1 MIASMGNSNNSAVN
15 AKKAISEEAK
25 RSRWW
30 MIANGA
36 LAVSAILVYII
47 GLAPAYGRYRQ
58 LHQAVVKQH
67 RELDKLQ
74 EQLNMRHAL
83 RVQYEELL
91 KRVGRPL
98 ENFERGRL
106 IARLVRKVSELCDAG
121 GIRIRSLQPM
131 EIIANRDQG
140 WIALPVELIAVG
152 SLKGVKNLLMCIY
165 EVIPPLSVERMTL
178 RASAGKPD
186 ELYIQMR
193 IAQYMLL
200 SDNAWKQ
207 YESMQG
213 RSRRRR
219 R

>member
-1 MIASMGNSNNSAVN
+1 MTASSNSNSAAN
-15 AKKAISEEAK
+15 AKTVVSEEVK
-25 RSRWW
+25 RSRRW
-30 MIANGA
+30 MIVNVA
-36 LAVSAILVYII
+36 LAVCTILVYLI

-58 LHQAVVKQH
+58 LHRTVTKQH
-67 RELDKLQ
+67 RELGKLQ

-106 IARLVRKVSELCDAG
+106 IARLVRKVSELCNAS

-131 EIIANRDQG
+131 EIVANRDQG
-140 WIALPVELIAVG
+140 WLALPVELIAIG
-152 SLKGVKNLLMCIY
+152 SLKGIKEFLARMSK
-165 EVIPPLSVERMTL
+165 VIPPLSVERMTL

-200 SDNAWKQ
+200 SDDAWKQ
-207 YESMQG
+207 YEGAQG
-213 RSRRRR
+213 RMRRRSRR
-219 R
+219 